1 MRYPGFKSFDGM
13 VLYSSPNVGPKVTPG
28 KYNLKMT
35 YNNTVITKELE
46 IVKDPRVET
55 SQEDFEKQL
64 EFLIE
69 VRNEVSRANQKII
82 DIRKIKSDMSFI
94 KNKTDNNVTLKTM
107 IDEYLTD
114 LSIIENNI
122 HMTKNQSRQ
131 DPLNFGI
138 RINNRIAFLL
148 ADSQRGDFAPTDQ
161 SKEFFKDVKKELDI
175 QVDSLI
181 EVINNH
187 SQKIKDYIE
196 ANKIELISFEN

>member
-1 MRYPGFKSFDGM
+1 MRL
-13 VLYSSPNVGPKVTPG
+13 V
-28 KYNLKMT
+28 
-35 YNNTVITKELE
+35 EL
-46 IVKDPRVET
+46 IK
-55 SQEDFEKQL
+55 
-64 EFLIE
+64 
-69 VRNEVSRANQKII
+69 KII

-94 KNKTDNNVTLKTM
+94 KDKADNDVSLKTL
-107 IDEYLTD
+107 IDEYLID

-161 SKEFFKDVKKELDI
+161 SMEFFNDVKKELDI
-175 QVDSLI
+175 QTDSLK
-181 EVINNH
+181 EVIQSH
-187 SQKIKDYIE
+187 SQKIKDYIV

>member
-1 MRYPGFKSFDGM
+1 MRL
-13 VLYSSPNVGPKVTPG
+13 V
-28 KYNLKMT
+28 
-35 YNNTVITKELE
+35 EL
-46 IVKDPRVET
+46 IK
-55 SQEDFEKQL
+55 
-64 EFLIE
+64 
-69 VRNEVSRANQKII
+69 KII

-94 KNKTDNNVTLKTM
+94 KDKADNDFSLKTL
-107 IDEYLTD
+107 IDEYLID

-161 SKEFFKDVKKELDI
+161 SIEFFKDVKKELDI
-175 QVDSLI
+175 QADSLK
-181 EVINNH
+181 EVIKSH
-187 SQKIKDYIE
+187 SQKIKDYVV

>member
-1 MRYPGFKSFDGM
+1 MRL
-13 VLYSSPNVGPKVTPG
+13 V
-28 KYNLKMT
+28 
-35 YNNTVITKELE
+35 EL
-46 IVKDPRVET
+46 IK
-55 SQEDFEKQL
+55 
-64 EFLIE
+64 
-69 VRNEVSRANQKII
+69 KII

-94 KNKTDNNVTLKTM
+94 KEKADNDKYLKTL
-107 IDEYLTD
+107 IDEYLID

-161 SKEFFKDVKKELDI
+161 SIEFFKDVKKELDI
-175 QVDSLI
+175 QADSLK
-181 EVINNH
+181 EVIKSH
-187 SQKIKDYIE
+187 SQKIKDYVV

>member
-1 MRYPGFKSFDGM
+1 MEEEDLNEDQE
-13 VLYSSPNVGPKVTPG
+13 VDTLYETFANLATDLSSQHNALAIAAVMNAVAMSIYKTA
-28 KYNLKMT
+28 M
-35 YNNTVITKELE
+35 
-46 IVKDPRVET
+46 

-94 KNKTDNNVTLKTM
+94 KDKADNDVSLKTL
-107 IDEYLTD
+107 IDEYLID

-161 SKEFFKDVKKELDI
+161 SMEFFKDVKKELDI
-175 QVDSLI
+175 EADSLK
-181 EVINNH
+181 EVIQSH
-187 SQKIKDYIE
+187 SQKIKDYIV

>member
-1 MRYPGFKSFDGM
+1 MR
-13 VLYSSPNVGPKVTPG
+13 LA
-28 KYNLKMT
+28 
-35 YNNTVITKELE
+35 
-46 IVKDPRVET
+46 
-55 SQEDFEKQL
+55 
-64 EFLIE
+64 
-69 VRNEVSRANQKII
+69 RANQKII

-94 KNKTDNNVTLKTM
+94 KDKTNNNISLKTM
-107 IDEYLTD
+107 IDEYLVD

-161 SKEFFKDVKKELDI
+161 SMEFFKDVKKELDI
-175 QVDSLI
+175 QVDNLR
-181 EVINNH
+181 EVVNNH